1 MAWRSSVAAAGAV
14 ALVRWGAREGSEQ
27 EFAFKGSWPV
37 WGEQAVGSAWVLP
50 CWKLCGPCSNPGHG
64 CEGGSDLAP
73 GGGSAGDVVR
83 SVPMPSPFRR

>member
-1 MAWRSSVAAAGAV
+1 MRGRAQGPEVARSLPWGPRRSGGVAGAA

-50 CWKLCGPCSNPGHG
+50 CWKL
-64 CEGGSDLAP
+64 
-73 GGGSAGDVVR
+73 
-83 SVPMPSPFRR
+83 